1 LSTATPKIFYLSF
14 QVEDV
19 VKDVVSVEA
28 SGVGAPGFPYMI
40 ASDLGAFSWILHL
53 IVPDIKAVY
62 NIL

>member
-1 LSTATPKIFYLSF
+1 M
-14 QVEDV
+14 
-19 VKDVVSVEA
+19 VKVVVSVEA
-28 SGVGAPGFPYMI
+28 SGVGAPHFPYMI